1 MKIAHFFLP
10 VCLLLLQACAS
21 RAMPPDSQLQ
31 AWLERNSRPAEA
43 KAYSDFLIG
52 RFAALTNDPDTA
64 ARRYAAAIS
73 TAPSES
79 GLAER
84 AVFSAL
90 LSGDFTQAVRLSHKA
105 AKIGSTASL
114 VNLTLGTEALS
125 RGDSNAA
132 RNWLDSGQYGPFN
145 QMIARGISAWSVM
158 DSEGAEA
165 AQTYLRDGMT
175 GEKRLDGA
183 MRYQLGLIQLAAGE
197 DEAALET
204 FAEVWQGG
212 MRLAIGAQAHA
223 RLLAVQGKRTEAL
236 ALLDDFTQ
244 QVGRN
249 AAVEALRREIA
260 SGAQIEVKRL
270 TARQG
275 AALAV
280 YVPAAALMMQTSDD
294 LSGVYFSLALALD
307 PDLHVART
315 LWAQALENAGRRDE
329 AIAILQ
335 NVPQSSPFYATA
347 RGQMAWALRREG
359 RDEEALK
366 IAGQALA
373 NQPDRQL
380 KIQLADLYRT
390 MKRYG
395 EANEILSELIA
406 ADSKEG
412 RAADWRLRYA
422 RGVVRERLGRWPQAE
437 SDLRTA
443 LALQPENASLLNY
456 LGYSYIDRGVKLEAG
471 FNMIRKAM
479 QLNPASGFI
488 LDSLGWGHYKMGRY
502 DLAVRFL
509 ERAATLQAGDPVI
522 NDHLGDAYWRTGRR
536 LEARFQWQRA
546 LKLAPDES
554 DRMRIEQKLET
565 GLKDAAQL
573 KAESR

>member
-1 MKIAHFFLP
+1 MKITHFILP
-10 VCLLLLQACAS
+10 FSLLLLQACAS
-21 RAMPPDSQLQ
+21 RAMPPESQLQ
-31 AWLERNSRPAEA
+31 AWLERNSRPSEA

-52 RFAALTNDPDTA
+52 RYAALTNDPDMA
-64 ARRYAAAIS
+64 ARRYAAAIG

-90 LSGDFTQAVRLSHKA
+90 LSGDFAQAVRLSRKA
-105 AKIGSTASL
+105 DKIGSTASL
-114 VNLTLGTEALS
+114 VNLTLGTDALAK
-125 RGDSNAA
+125 GDTSAA
-132 RNWLDSGQYGPFN
+132 RKWLDSGQYGPFN

-158 DSEGAEA
+158 DSQGAEA
-165 AQTYLRDGMT
+165 AQNYLKDGMT
-175 GEKRLDGA
+175 GDERLDGA
-183 MRYQLGLIQLAAGE
+183 MRYQLGLIQLAGGE

-204 FAEVWQGG
+204 FAGVWQGG
-212 MRLAIGAQAHA
+212 MRLAVGAQAHA
-223 RLLAVQGKRTEAL
+223 RLLAVKDRRSEAL
-236 ALLDDFTQ
+236 AIIDGFAR

-249 AAVEALRREIA
+249 AGLESLRDEIV
-260 SGAQIEVKRL
+260 SGSQIEVKRL

-315 LWAQALENAGRRDE
+315 LWAQALDNAGRRDE

-335 NVPQSSPFYATA
+335 AVPPSSPFYATA

-359 RDEEALK
+359 RDGEALQV
-366 IAGQALA
+366 AGEALA
-373 NQPDRQL
+373 SHPDRQL
-380 KIQLADLYRT
+380 KVQLADLYRA
-390 MKRYG
+390 MERYG
-395 EANEILSELIA
+395 EANEILSEIIA
-406 ADSKEG
+406 GDEEAG
-412 RAADWRLRYA
+412 RAVDWRLRYA
-422 RGVVRERLGRWPQAE
+422 RGAVRERLGRWPQAE

-471 FNMIRKAM
+471 FEMIRKAV
-479 QLNPASGFI
+479 QLDPSSGFI
-488 LDSLGWGHYKMGRY
+488 VDSLGWGHYRMGRY

-522 NDHLGDAYWRTGRR
+522 NDHLGDAYWRVGRR

-546 LKLAPDES
+546 LKLATDES
-554 DRMRIEQKLET
+554 DHMRIEKKLET
-565 GLKDAAQL
+565 GLRETAQF